1 MLRALPCSQP
11 LCDTFARGNQKVK
24 GVATNQAHGVHCVMS
39 GGVHLPDS
47 VASVCRRVLS
57 SWSVKS
63 REPLVSH
70 TRTVGAIQDP
80 VNDSRKCKPVVTRKN
95 ECRAQDG
102 GGLWVKW
109 TAHQAIE
116 AASGSQK
123 DMSQIQH

>member
-1 MLRALPCSQP
+1 M
-11 LCDTFARGNQKVK
+11 K

-80 VNDSRKCKPVVTRKN
+80 VNDSRKCKS
-95 ECRAQDG
+95 
-102 GGLWVKW
+102 
-109 TAHQAIE
+109 
-116 AASGSQK
+116 AASGDQK
-123 DMSQIQH
+123 EQVSGPGCRRFVGQVDSPSGHRGSLWFTEGHEPNPTLKLPP